1 MLKKNVQP
9 ALRNYQRQHVK
20 QVYSAEH
27 TPTVFALKVNT
38 ERKTRKERNATDIEE
53 SVTCGMK

>member
-38 ERKTRKERNATDIEE
+38 ERKGKQERKEMQQI
-53 SVTCGMK
+53 